1 MRTTLVP
8 ILTLALLVGCS
19 GEQESADSVP
29 ADTITQRQR
38 DSAIGASKLPGAQGV
53 RGALEASDAASS
65 RAARIDSLSG
75 GGH

>member
-1 MRTTLVP
+1 MRT
-8 ILTLALLVGCS
+8 ILIPVLALAVVAGCS
-19 GEQESADSVP
+19 GEQSSADDVP

-65 RAARIDSLSG
+65 RAATIDSLSG
-75 GGH
+75 GQ